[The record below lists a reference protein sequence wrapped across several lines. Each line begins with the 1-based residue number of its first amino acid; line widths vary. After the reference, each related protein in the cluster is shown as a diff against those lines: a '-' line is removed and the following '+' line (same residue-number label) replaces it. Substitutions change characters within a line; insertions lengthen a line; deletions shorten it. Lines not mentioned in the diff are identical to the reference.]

1 MYIEFVGPP
10 GSGKSFFFEKLS
22 RFLKKKKILF
32 ETPKEVFFNIYL
44 KKKTRS
50 IKIRKFLYRYYCKYI
65 NPYSNYLFKKETKD
79 LKFFIQK
86 EINSSKRIK
95 ILVNAYCNYMK
106 GRLLPEALLK
116 RMIFNFKVDCIGTI
130 KKENNDK
137 ILVSEEGFY
146 QKFYL
151 NFKTKKKKGKFRG
164 NLSKI
169 FNNFKNPKIIFFFNC
184 DIKNS
189 IIRTRKR
196 KTGFKYYINKRFI
209 LDDKHY
215 FDENLVKIAKKK
227 KIKVLNVYSNKKMIE
242 NFNENFAR
250 WLF

>member
-1 MYIEFVGPP
+1 MYIEFIGPP
-10 GSGKSFFFEKLS
+10 GSGKSFFFLRLS
-22 RFLKKKKILF
+22 KFLKKKKILF

-44 KKKTRS
+44 KKKTNS
-50 IKIRKFLYRYYCKYI
+50 IKIKKFLYSYYCKFI

-86 EINSSKRIK
+86 EINSSKKIR
-95 ILVNAYCNYMK
+95 ILVNAYCDYLK
-106 GRLLPEALLK
+106 GRLIPEVLLK

-130 KKENNDK
+130 KKENNGK
-137 ILVSEEGFY
+137 ILISEEGFY

-151 NFKTKKKKGKFRG
+151 NYKTKKKGKFKG

-169 FNNFKNPKIIFFFNC
+169 FNNFKSPKIIFFFNY

-189 IIRTRKR
+189 IIRTKKR
-196 KTGFKYYINKRFI
+196 KTGFKYYIDKKFI

-215 FDENLVKIAKKK
+215 FDENLLKIAKKK
-227 KIKVLNVYSNKKMIE
+227 NIKVLNVYSNK
-242 NFNENFAR
+242 
-250 WLF
+250 